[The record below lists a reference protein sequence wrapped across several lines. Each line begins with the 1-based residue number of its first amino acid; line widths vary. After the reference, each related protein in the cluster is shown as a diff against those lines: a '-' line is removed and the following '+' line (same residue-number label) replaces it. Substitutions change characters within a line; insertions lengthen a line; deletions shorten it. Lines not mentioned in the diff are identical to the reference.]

1 MRLPLCGRSHGNRK
15 EYVLPCI
22 LHTCFFQICS
32 LVAVSRED
40 VDHPEFSLM
49 VGDSEDTT
57 QQTLQHAFDQAT
69 AQPQQGSGR
78 EEGGEGNGG
87 RKGGGRGGGGG
98 GGGGEEEEEEKEE
111 VMEDMVEVVQ
121 FVIQGYHFCRTPCL
135 GSILTV
141 RGRHDV
147 LCFLSSMHGT

>member
-1 MRLPLCGRSHGNRK
+1 MRLPLCGHSHGNRK

-22 LHTCFFQICS
+22 LHTCFFRICS

-40 VDHPEFSLM
+40 VDHPEFSLI

-98 GGGGEEEEEEKEE
+98 EGREGRGERGGDGGHGRSGA
-111 VMEDMVEVVQ
+111 VRDPGLSLLQDSV
-121 FVIQGYHFCRTPCL
+121 L
-135 GSILTV
+135 GL
-141 RGRHDV
+141 HPN
-147 LCFLSSMHGT
+147 GTRQT